1 MQALALQVSPPWSGG
16 SIPCRLWPYRLVLT
30 GQAEVS
36 HAGFGLT
43 GQSSVVRRKYPMQAL
58 ALQVSPQWSG
68 GSIPCRLWPYRLV
81 LTGQEEVS
89 HAGFG
94 LTG

>member
-1 MQALALQVSPPWSGG
+1 MQALALQVSPHWSGG
-16 SIPCRLWPYRLVLT
+16 N
-30 GQAEVS
+30 
-36 HAGFGLT
+36 
-43 GQSSVVRRKYPMQAL
+43 
-58 ALQVSPQWSG
+58 
-68 GSIPCRLWPYRLV
+68 IPCRLWPYRLV

>member
-1 MQALALQVSPPWSGG
+1 
-16 SIPCRLWPYRLVLT
+16 
-30 GQAEVS
+30 
-36 HAGFGLT
+36 
-43 GQSSVVRRKYPMQAL
+43 MQAL

-81 LTGQEEVS
+81 LSGQEGVS

>member
-1 MQALALQVSPPWSGG
+1 MQA
-16 SIPCRLWPYRLVLT
+16 
-30 GQAEVS
+30 
-36 HAGFGLT
+36 F
-43 GQSSVVRRKYPMQAL
+43 

-89 HAGFG
+89 HAGLALQVSPRWSG
-94 LTG
+94 VCIPCRHWPCRLVLTGQEEVSHAGIGLAG

>member
-1 MQALALQVSPPWSGG
+1 MQALALQVSP
-16 SIPCRLWPYRLVLT
+16 
-30 GQAEVS
+30 
-36 HAGFGLT
+36 H
-43 GQSSVVRRKYPMQAL
+43 
-58 ALQVSPQWSG
+58 WSG

>member
-1 MQALALQVSPPWSGG
+1 
-16 SIPCRLWPYRLVLT
+16 
-30 GQAEVS
+30 
-36 HAGFGLT
+36 
-43 GQSSVVRRKYPMQAL
+43 MQAL

-68 GSIPCRLWPYRLV
+68 VSIPCRLWPYRLV
-81 LTGQEEVS
+81 LRGQEEVS